1 LRRGRYPPAFAGSFL
16 LHPPDSI
23 PRRAGHRFSTGVR
36 FGPSQ
41 PYSRELLSPN
51 YKCVP
56 SWITDVLVSIDDL
69 FLSPNYKCVPPLLS
83 LSEGGFLVVELK
95 TCHSPLI
102 VAGEGI
108 R

>member
-1 LRRGRYPPAFAGSFL
+1 MSGLPAPCGSSVFHRRE
-16 LHPPDSI
+16 
-23 PRRAGHRFSTGVR
+23 

-56 SWITDVLVSIDDL
+56 
-69 FLSPNYKCVPPLLS
+69 PPS

-95 TCHSPLI
+95 TCHSLLI